1 MTSILYGAPRGYH
14 CRHAPWYAF
23 VEIFEVLW
31 SDGPPDRKEEK
42 KLKEEAEKK
51 TEEAR
56 EEGKEEK
63 WIVVGQRGRRRV
75 VLFGKQPNP
84 MTLMPFFRRLRPVAR
99 GAILHQL
106 RDLPP
111 GVLIFLFH
119 PKCICIFKMLSFLN
133 E

>member
-1 MTSILYGAPRGYH
+1 MASPRGYH
-14 CRHAPWYAF
+14 CRHAPRHAF
-23 VEIFEVLW
+23 VEIFKVLW
-31 SDGPPDRKEEK
+31 SNGPSDRKEEK
-42 KLKEEAEKK
+42 KRKEEAEKK

-75 VLFGKQPNP
+75 VLFGKQPDP

-106 RDLPP
+106 GKSKRTFFPD
-111 GVLIFLFH
+111 
-119 PKCICIFKMLSFLN
+119 PKCICIFKTLSFLN